1 MAIKGKSPWKRRRR
15 RILFH
20 GGILLVCFLIVLAV
34 VLFTPFTSDLLD
46 AKIVRAF
53 EQATGLR
60 LSFDSATYWLGR
72 GRMTLSEIRIEVPET
87 GQRITGIHQMVLQW
101 KWRLW
106 EPADPFDLRRIEIAA
121 PEPVVFYLEKNLTLT
136 PQSGAQSFLDFMKG
150 LERSSATASKLQPV
164 RTPVKILIRNFALY
178 LEEKP
183 EIELTSP
190 TLPAGRPPA
199 RRLAGMES
207 MELEMQYNG
216 ITIWPLTISGRLWGR
231 PAAPFAMT
239 LKGGA
244 DNREFRFSAELET
257 FDLAGNLQKPLPLL
271 LRGDRI
277 VVNGRLLSGEP
288 PGTNDVEVSVK
299 AHDLTTS
306 FTRAG
311 LALPCTDLECRTFAT
326 LDHTSRT
333 ITLKNAELQACKS
346 SITGGG
352 KFELDDARNFSVEI
366 ASSSLVPEILNP
378 LARLLPENL
387 PSMPVSG
394 GRLQLRGRV
403 SGNSS
408 GIDWPACQGDA
419 QASALVFENVPLG
432 EKPTRVGP
440 IEMDARL
447 TSAALEIP
455 RLSVQVLSNN
465 LTLSSARIARR
476 MEENQKGRE
485 VRANW
490 NLEAKVQEAVGFL
503 PSKESRQ
510 IRDWKPKGQVRG
522 NGTIRGEWPRQAL
535 LEDKP
540 RQKRTGGLRQ
550 ETGATEKKEP
560 AAYSLQPAAYSLQ
573 PAASDLTRLEAVL
586 ERLKLDG
593 LLQLEGFYLD
603 PEFFPAPLENGA
615 GTLFLS
621 GQAIR
626 LSSVTA
632 GMLGSS
638 LSLEGQVTGT
648 PFVWSRPEADLR
660 LRGDLDLAQAPR
672 WVTPEMMRNEKRA
685 LIKRMAPSGKA
696 ALDLDLSGPLLDPGK
711 LTLKGA
717 VIPTSVSLTLDTTS
731 PTIRFSGIEGKIQ
744 LAFPTEIRLDPLR
757 MNIQAQ
763 GAARPAQLTVSGPVS
778 NTGLDLNWQTSGD
791 LPHYKQLLPY
801 ILDYFQV
808 GGPVTLSGRTQ
819 ANLKP
824 PSGDSPPLPATLAG
838 AAGYLRK
845 EFLAQEDSLAGLV
858 RLNQIVDW
866 DFKTLVEANDCEFTH
881 ISMPSR
887 ITHVRGRFQI
897 GRDGLRSI
905 SPVRAQWGATDGFTE
920 GWVRLTPEGVLRIDF
935 STSAPLMV
943 VDDWAQR
950 WGPRNRPPRA
960 DEAAELPEF
969 DPAQKDNLPVRVLI
983 DGTLK
988 GQRATFRRFPLE
1000 NASAHFQF
1008 RDYKGPG
1015 SFLEFDRIEAGLF
1028 GGAFR
1033 MHPWLFSRGPRFR
1046 WNVDLEMDDVN
1057 CERLL
1062 ESHYGHKPTVTG
1074 LLSTRMSLRGV
1085 STKNRTMEGSG
1096 AFALKNSRFMGNPI
1110 FLALGKLLDSKELE
1124 DISFT
1129 RMESTFSIK
1138 NKDVAISQLSLSGSL
1153 MELEA
1158 QGTATTDGA
1167 LDLDVVYR
1175 FLKFLPKFP
1184 VLKEVVRFVE
1194 NMGSWLIK
1202 AHVGGTLQQP
1212 QITTIVP
1219 ASMDKLPWPPF
1230 SRKNEKDKA
1239 KDLTLGERATS
1250 PTLSVPPGK

>member
-1 MAIKGKSPWKRRRR
+1 
-15 RILFH
+15 L
-20 GGILLVCFLIVLAV
+20 
-34 VLFTPFTSDLLD
+34 
-46 AKIVRAF
+46 
-53 EQATGLR
+53 
-60 LSFDSATYWLGR
+60 
-72 GRMTLSEIRIEVPET
+72 
-87 GQRITGIHQMVLQW
+87 
-101 KWRLW
+101 
-106 EPADPFDLRRIEIAA
+106 
-121 PEPVVFYLEKNLTLT
+121 
-136 PQSGAQSFLDFMKG
+136 
-150 LERSSATASKLQPV
+150 
-164 RTPVKILIRNFALY
+164 
-178 LEEKP
+178 
-183 EIELTSP
+183 
-190 TLPAGRPPA
+190 
-199 RRLAGMES
+199 
-207 MELEMQYNG
+207 
-216 ITIWPLTISGRLWGR
+216 
-231 PAAPFAMT
+231 
-239 LKGGA
+239 
-244 DNREFRFSAELET
+244 
-257 FDLAGNLQKPLPLL
+257 
-271 LRGDRI
+271 
-277 VVNGRLLSGEP
+277 
-288 PGTNDVEVSVK
+288 
-299 AHDLTTS
+299 
-306 FTRAG
+306 
-311 LALPCTDLECRTFAT
+311 
-326 LDHTSRT
+326 
-333 ITLKNAELQACKS
+333 
-346 SITGGG
+346 
-352 KFELDDARNFSVEI
+352 
-366 ASSSLVPEILNP
+366 
-378 LARLLPENL
+378 
-387 PSMPVSG
+387 
-394 GRLQLRGRV
+394 
-403 SGNSS
+403 
-408 GIDWPACQGDA
+408 
-419 QASALVFENVPLG
+419 
-432 EKPTRVGP
+432 
-440 IEMDARL
+440 
-447 TSAALEIP
+447 
-455 RLSVQVLSNN
+455 
-465 LTLSSARIARR
+465 
-476 MEENQKGRE
+476 
-485 VRANW
+485 
-490 NLEAKVQEAVGFL
+490 
-503 PSKESRQ
+503 
-510 IRDWKPKGQVRG
+510 VRG

-560 AAYSLQPAAYSLQ
+560 AARSPQ
-573 PAASDLTRLEAVL
+573 PAASDLSRLEAVL
-586 ERLKLDG
+586 QRLKLDG

-660 LRGDLDLAQAPR
+660 LRGGLDLAQAPR

-696 ALDLDLSGPLLDPGK
+696 ALDLDLSGPLFDPGE

-808 GGPVTLSGRTQ
+808 DGPVTLSGRTQ

-824 PSGDSPPLPATLAG
+824 PSGDGPPLPTTLAG

-881 ISMPSR
+881 IFMPSR

-905 SPVRAQWGATDGFTE
+905 SPVRAQWGATDAFTE
-920 GWVRLTPEGVLRIDF
+920 GWVRLTPEGVLRVDF
-935 STSAPLMV
+935 TTSAPLMV

-950 WGPRNRPPRA
+950 WGPRNRPPQA
-960 DEAAELPEF
+960 DEAAEVPEF
-969 DPAQKDNLPVRVLI
+969 DPAQKDKLPVRVLI

-1046 WNVDLEMDDVN
+1046 WNVNLEMDNVN

-1062 ESHYGHKPTVTG
+1062 EAHYGHKPTVTG
-1074 LLSTRMSLRGV
+1074 LLSTRMSLRGI
-1085 STKNRTMEGSG
+1085 SAKNGTMQGSG

-1110 FLALGKLLDSKELE
+1110 FLALGNLLDSNELK

-1138 NKDVAISQLSLSGSL
+1138 NKDIAISQLSLAGSL

-1158 QGTATTDGA
+1158 EGSATTDGA
-1167 LDLDVVYR
+1167 LDLTVVYR
-1175 FLKFLPKFP
+1175 FLKFIPRFP
-1184 VLKEVVRFVE
+1184 FLKEVVQVVE
-1194 NMGSWLIK
+1194 NVTSWFVK
-1202 AHVGGTLQQP
+1202 AHLGGTLQQP
-1212 QITTIVP
+1212 QISIVP
-1219 ASMDKLPWPPF
+1219 LSVDKVTWPPF
-1230 SRKNEKDKA
+1230 SRKNGKDKA
-1239 KDLTLGERATS
+1239 KDLTPEEGATS
-1250 PTLSVPPGK
+1250 PTVSVPPGK

>member
-15 RILFH
+15 GILFH
-20 GGILLVCFLIVLAV
+20 GAILLVCILIVLAV

-46 AKIVRAF
+46 AKVVRAF

-60 LSFDSATYWLGR
+60 LSFDRATYWLGR

-87 GQRITGIHQMVLQW
+87 GQRITGIHLMVLQW
-101 KWRLW
+101 KWRLL
-106 EPADPFDLRRIEIAA
+106 EPADPFDFRRIEIAA

-136 PQSGAQSFLDFMKG
+136 PQPGAKSFLDFMKG
-150 LERSSATASKLQPV
+150 LERSSAAASKLQPV

-190 TLPAGRPPA
+190 TLPAGRPAA

-216 ITIWPLTISGRLWGR
+216 ITIWPLTISGRLWGH

-244 DNREFRFSAELET
+244 DNREFAFSAELET
-257 FDLAGNLQKPLPLL
+257 FDLAGNLQRPLPLL

-277 VVNGRLLSGEP
+277 VVNGRLLSGES
-288 PGTNDVEVSVK
+288 PGTNDLDVSVK

-311 LALPCTDLECRTFAT
+311 LALPSTDLECRTFAT

-333 ITLKNAELQACKS
+333 ITLKNAELQAWKS
-346 SITGGG
+346 SITGGA
-352 KFELDDARNFSVEI
+352 KFQLDDARNFSVEV
-366 ASSSLVPEILNP
+366 ANSSLVPEILNP

-394 GRLQLRGRV
+394 GHLQLRGRV

-408 GIDWPACQGDA
+408 GIDWPACRGDA
-419 QASALVFENVPLG
+419 QASGLVIENVPLG

-465 LTLSSARIARR
+465 LTLSSARLARR
-476 MEENQKGRE
+476 MEDNQKGRE
-485 VRANW
+485 IRANW

-540 RQKRTGGLRQ
+540 RQKPAGGLRQ
-550 ETGATEKKEP
+550 ETGATKKKEP
-560 AAYSLQPAAYSLQ
+560 AVHGPQ
-573 PAASDLTRLEAVL
+573 PAASNLSRLEAVL
-586 ERLKLDG
+586 QRLKLDG
-593 LLQLEGFYLD
+593 LLQLEGFCLD

-638 LSLEGQVTGT
+638 LSLEGQLTGT

-672 WVTPEMMRNEKRA
+672 WVTPEMMRNEKQA

-696 ALDLDLSGPLLDPGK
+696 ALDLDLTGPLFDPGK

-808 GGPVTLSGRTQ
+808 DGPVTLSGRTQ

-881 ISMPSR
+881 IFMPSR
-887 ITHVRGRFQI
+887 VTHVRGRFQI

-905 SPVRAQWGATDGFTE
+905 SPVRAQWGATDGLTE
-920 GWVRLTPEGVLRIDF
+920 GWVRLTPEGVLRVDF

-943 VDDWAQR
+943 VDDWVQR
-950 WGPRNRPPRA
+950 WGPRNRPPQA
-960 DEAAELPEF
+960 DEAGEVPEF
-969 DPAQKDNLPVRVLI
+969 DPAQKDKPSMRVLI

-1008 RDYKGPG
+1008 RDYKGHE
-1015 SFLEFDRIEAGLF
+1015 SFLEFDRIEARLF
-1028 GGAFR
+1028 DGAFR
-1033 MHPWLFSRGPRFR
+1033 MRPWLFTHGPRFR
-1046 WNVDLEMDDVN
+1046 WNVDLEMDGVN

-1074 LLSTRMSLRGV
+1074 LLSTRMSLHGI
-1085 STKNRTMEGSG
+1085 SAKKGTMQGSG

-1129 RMESTFSIK
+1129 KMEGTFSL
-1138 NKDVAISQLSLSGSL
+1138 KDNDISISRLSLAGSL

-1158 QGTATTDGA
+1158 EGSATTDGA
-1167 LDLDVVYR
+1167 LDLKVIYR
-1175 FLKFLPKFP
+1175 FLKFIPKLPLLQYAVKAVEDVTSWF
-1184 VLKEVVRFVE
+1184 VRAR
-1194 NMGSWLIK
+1194 LR
-1202 AHVGGTLQQP
+1202 GTLRDP
-1212 QITTIVP
+1212 QIGIVP
-1219 ASMDKLPWPPF
+1219 LSVDSWSPF
-1230 SRKNEKDKA
+1230 SKKNGTA
-1239 KDLTLGERATS
+1239 KQKSSTSEERVTS